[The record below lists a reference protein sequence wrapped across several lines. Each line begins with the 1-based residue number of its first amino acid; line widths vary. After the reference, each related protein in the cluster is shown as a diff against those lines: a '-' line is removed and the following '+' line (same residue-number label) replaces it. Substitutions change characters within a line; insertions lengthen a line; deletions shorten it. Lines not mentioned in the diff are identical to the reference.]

1 MPSPS
6 LSGFEHRV
14 IVGMAESVVSNNPD
28 VTLATYSLGSCL
40 GISIYDPVARVGG
53 LLHIMLPESGI
64 APDKARAQPAMFLDT
79 GLPKM
84 FRSAYDLRLDKHRAM
99 ICVAGGAQIMDDKGF
114 FNIGQRN
121 YAALSTLLQQHGLR
135 ITAEHVGGMVNRT
148 MYLKLATGEVRLKI
162 SGEMAETTLWKP

>member
-14 IVGMAESVVSNNPD
+14 VVGMAESVVSNNPS

-53 LLHIMLPESGI
+53 LVHIMLPDSSI
-64 APDKARAQPAMFLDT
+64 APDKARTQPAMFLDT
-79 GLPKM
+79 GLPKL
-84 FRSAYDLRLDKHRAM
+84 FKSAYEMRLDKHRAL

-121 YAALSTLLQQHGLR
+121 RAALDALLHQHGLC
-135 ITAEHVGGMVNRT
+135 ICAEEVGGMVNRT
-148 MYLKLATGEVRLKI
+148 LYLKLATGEVRLKV
-162 SGEMAETTLWKP
+162 SGQNTETILWKP